1 MTGAACMARPSGK
14 FIAPAWPDLAFEQ
27 DLWLA
32 GCQFIAGVDEA
43 GRGAW
48 AGPVTAA
55 AVVLPV
61 DPTGLPGKL
70 TGVRDSK
77 LMSAAQRE
85 IRAGVIKEAAAAYCI
100 GWAEY
105 SEIDELGILPAT
117 RLAMTRAILGLN
129 CAIEHL
135 LIDAV
140 KLPGLT
146 IPQTSLIKGDA
157 RSLSI
162 AAASVLAKTS
172 RDALMRELSKEY
184 PGYGF
189 ERHKGY
195 GTASHQAALSG
206 LGVSAIHRRS
216 YAPIRSLLD
225 KIEKPGGD

>member
-1 MTGAACMARPSGK
+1 MARLSGK
-14 FIAPAWPDLAFEQ
+14 VIAPAWPDLSFEQ

-61 DPTGLPGKL
+61 DPAGLREKL
-70 TGVRDSK
+70 AGVRDSK

-85 IRAGVIKEAAAAYCI
+85 ARAGVIKETAIAYCV

-105 SEIDELGILPAT
+105 SEIDEMGILPAT
-117 RLAMTRAILGLN
+117 RLAMTRAIQGLGFETN
-129 CAIEHL
+129 HL

-140 KLPGLT
+140 KLPGIN

-172 RDALMRELSKEY
+172 RDALMRELSKKY
-184 PGYGF
+184 SGYGF
-189 ERHKGY
+189 EKHKGY
-195 GTASHQAALSG
+195 GTSYHQTALLQ
-206 LGVSAIHRRS
+206 LGVSAVHRRS
-216 YAPIRSLLD
+216 YAPIKSILD
-225 KIEKPGGD
+225 KEEKPGG